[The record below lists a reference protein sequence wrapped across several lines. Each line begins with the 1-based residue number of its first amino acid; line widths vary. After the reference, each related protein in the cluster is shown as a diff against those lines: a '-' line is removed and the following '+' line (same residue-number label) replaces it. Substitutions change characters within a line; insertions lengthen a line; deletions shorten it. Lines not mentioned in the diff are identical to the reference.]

1 MYILFESLPGHA
13 RIWVYLATQK
23 LSDSEVEKVR
33 TAQLAFCEQ
42 WEAHGQPLKTSFK
55 IEYNQFLVVSV
66 DEGFNNASGCSI
78 DGSVRILKDF
88 FTELGINFLDPS
100 QIAFLMNDEIHLY
113 SRTELKSLFERGKIN
128 ATTLTFNNLVVTKS
142 DFEINWKIP
151 VDKSWLVKYLPKTS
165 LSI

>member
-1 MYILFESLPGHA
+1 MYIPFESLPSHA
-13 RIWVYLATQK
+13 RIWVYQATQK
-23 LSDSEVEKVR
+23 MSDAETEKVR
-33 TAQLAFCEQ
+33 STQLAFCEQ

-78 DGSVRILKDF
+78 DGSVRILKGFLAD
-88 FTELGINFLDPS
+88 LGINFLDPS
-100 QIAFLMNDEIHLY
+100 QIAFLMNDEIHLF
-113 SRTELKSLFERGKIN
+113 SRTELKSLFESGKIKT
-128 ATTLTFNNLVVTKS
+128 TTLTFNNLVVTKS

-151 VDKSWLVKYLPKTS
+151 VVKSWLVKYLSKTA